1 LQLLLLAELATET
14 NTDGDA
20 NDDKE
25 SSYDSP
31 SSRRRVI
38 VIKFFDLLRFIYK
51 VAIDFTLACIFINY
65 NNRLNPQLLSDE
77 LGGLEFVG

>member
-1 LQLLLLAELATET
+1 LLDTFLLLRLQLLLLAELATET

-38 VIKFFDLLRFIYK
+38 VIKFFDLLRFIYT
-51 VAIDFTLACIFINY
+51 IDFTLACIFINY
-65 NNRLNPQLLSDE
+65 FSNE
-77 LGGLEFVG
+77 LGGNEFVG